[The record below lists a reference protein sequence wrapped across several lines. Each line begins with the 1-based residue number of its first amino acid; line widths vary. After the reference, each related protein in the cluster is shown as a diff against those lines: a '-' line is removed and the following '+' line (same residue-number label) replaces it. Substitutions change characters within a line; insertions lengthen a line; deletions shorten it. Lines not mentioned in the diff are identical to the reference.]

1 MGLRRILV
9 TGAGGF
15 VGAHLRVALTVAF
28 PEAEV
33 IATARDAR
41 ADLYSLDVTDRSAVD
56 LLVQTVAP
64 DVCIH
69 LAAVTAIPAALHQP
83 DLAWQ
88 VNLSG
93 TLSLARAIRVFAP
106 ACVLVYASS
115 SDIYGSSFESGLPV
129 DETAVLAPRNTY
141 AATKAAADLA
151 LGAMC
156 NDGVKA
162 IRLRLFN
169 HTGRGQTSAFVIA
182 AFARQIARIERG
194 VQTTPLLVGALDP
207 RRDFLDVRDVCAAY
221 VMCLHHLSEL
231 SPGLVLNIASG
242 IPRRVGDV
250 LADMLRLSGVEAQV
264 EAEGTRLRTADIA
277 TAAGDAS
284 RARRLLGWEPSVPW
298 ETTLTDVLND
308 WRLRVAA
315 QD

>member
-1 MGLRRILV
+1 MGCAV
-9 TGAGGF
+9 SSS
-15 VGAHLRVALTVAF
+15 RVPADSWGLLPALNAAF
-28 PEAEV
+28 PDAEV
-33 IATARDAR
+33 IAAALGGR
-41 ADLYSLDVTDRSAVD
+41 AGLRPLDVTDRSAIE
-56 LLVQTVAP
+56 LLVQAVAP

-69 LAAVTAIPAALHQP
+69 LAAVTAIPAARQQP

-93 TLSLARAIRVFAP
+93 TLSVARAIRIFAP

-115 SDIYGSSFESGLPV
+115 SDIYGDSFRSGRPM

-156 NDGVKA
+156 NDGLNAV
-162 IRLRLFN
+162 RLRLFN
-169 HTGRGQTSAFVIA
+169 HTGPHQTSAFVIP
-182 AFARQIARIERG
+182 AFASQIVRIERG
-194 VQTTPLLVGALDP
+194 LQTTPLRVGALDP
-207 RRDFLDVRDVCAAY
+207 RRDFLDVRDVCSAY
-221 VMCLHHLSEL
+221 VMCLRHLAEL
-231 SPGLVLNIASG
+231 PSGLILNIASG

-250 LADMLRLSGVEAQV
+250 LADMLRLSGVKAQV
-264 EAEGTRLRTADIA
+264 ESEDGRLRTADIA

-284 RARRLLGWEPSVPW
+284 RARKLLGWESSVPW

-308 WRLRVAA
+308 WRGRLST